1 MNKKQLNTFGL
12 IHLCIVYVLWGSTYL
27 AIRIA
32 VQDGSGFP
40 PMIMSATRVFAGS
53 LILLGIARFIKQE
66 SFHLTRNDTIVLAIS
81 GLALWWIGNG
91 LVALAETK
99 VDSGYTALIIA
110 CTPIWV
116 AIIESRLD
124 RKRPSFQ
131 LIISLF
137 IGIAGIAVLNWPAI
151 SGGNIGDLRSAF
163 MLIVAG
169 LSWGAGSVYQKRSD
183 IQSSPEISSAVQQVF
198 GGIALF
204 VTSLLINEPAL
215 SPSVSAWWAWGYLI
229 IFGSVIAFTSFVKAL
244 TLLPPNVVFTYAYVN
259 PVIAVILGYIILNEP
274 VTRWTLGGAIL
285 VIIGVFGVF
294 KDQQKTMSLSH

>member
-53 LILLGIARFIKQE
+53 LILRGIARFVKQE

-99 VDSGYTALIIA
+99 VDSGYTALIIS

-124 RKRPSFQ
+124 RKGR
-131 LIISLF
+131 LY
-137 IGIAGIAVLNWPAI
+137 N
-151 SGGNIGDLRSAF
+151 
-163 MLIVAG
+163 
-169 LSWGAGSVYQKRSD
+169 
-183 IQSSPEISSAVQQVF
+183 
-198 GGIALF
+198 
-204 VTSLLINEPAL
+204 
-215 SPSVSAWWAWGYLI
+215 
-229 IFGSVIAFTSFVKAL
+229 
-244 TLLPPNVVFTYAYVN
+244 
-259 PVIAVILGYIILNEP
+259 
-274 VTRWTLGGAIL
+274 
-285 VIIGVFGVF
+285 
-294 KDQQKTMSLSH
+294 